1 MHNIT
6 TSPRHP
12 VTSSPRYPV
21 TSSPNKEI
29 RFSSTFLIFARN
41 SFNNQM
47 ALLVFYLLL
56 ALFVSFLCSV
66 MEAVLLST
74 PMSFINVKEAEGHKS
89 AVLLKKIKGNLDKPL
104 SAILSLNT
112 IAHTIGAAG
121 VGAQAVKV
129 FGDAYIGLVSA
140 VLTILILVL
149 SEIIP
154 KTIGTTY
161 YRDLALVA
169 GRIINVMI
177 IIAYPLVIVSEFIT
191 RSFSKSENDQ
201 TVSREEVSAMANIGT
216 KEGVFEEK
224 ENKIIQN
231 LIRLRNV
238 NIDSIMTPRVVVTLA
253 EENMSLEEFLKNKS
267 FMHYS
272 RIPVYSENRDNITG
286 YIFRQLVFEKLAEN
300 ETDILLKDIRRD
312 IVVVHSHQP
321 VLSVWEQLL
330 DRKEHI
336 ALVVDEYGGMDG
348 IVTMEDIIES
358 LLGLEIVDEK
368 DHVRDMQ
375 QFARDRWN
383 ERKAKYNILE

>member
-1 MHNIT
+1 
-6 TSPRHP
+6 
-12 VTSSPRYPV
+12 
-21 TSSPNKEI
+21 
-29 RFSSTFLIFARN
+29 
-41 SFNNQM
+41 M
-47 ALLVFYLLL
+47 ALLIFYLLL
-56 ALFVSFLCSV
+56 ALVVSFTCSV

-74 PMSFINVKEAEGHKS
+74 PVSYIKVKEAEGHKS
-89 AVLLKKIKGNLDKPL
+89 AALLKKIKSNLDKPL

-121 VGAQAVKV
+121 VGAQAIIV
-129 FGDAYIGLVSA
+129 FGEAYIGIVSGI
-140 VLTILILVL
+140 LTLLILIL

-154 KTIGTTY
+154 KTIGTAY
-161 YRDLALVA
+161 WRELALVSA
-169 GRIINVMI
+169 RIINVMI
-177 IIAYPLVIVSEFIT
+177 IIAYPLVIISEFIT
-191 RSFSKSENDQ
+191 RSFSKKGNDQ
-201 TVSREEVSAMANIGT
+201 TISREEISAMANIGT
-216 KEGVFEEK
+216 SEGIFEEK

-231 LIRLRNV
+231 LIRLRAV
-238 NIDSIMTPRVVVTLA
+238 NIDSIMTPRVVVSLA
-253 EENMSLEEFLKNKS
+253 DENMSLEDFLKNKS

-272 RIPVYSENRDNITG
+272 RIPVYNENRDNITG
-286 YIFRQLVFEKLAEN
+286 YIFRQLVFEKLAEDEAN
-300 ETDILLKDIRRD
+300 ILLKDIRRS

-321 VLSVWEQLL
+321 VLSVWEILL

-368 DHVRDMQ
+368 DRVRDMQ